1 MENGADYFWSSRL
14 NFYIRETSSC
24 LCPIQNDVSESSSS
38 DEKLVF
44 LCLFGLY
51 SGNFPLFFPF
61 FNAINNIIWWELYN
75 EFYKLMYKTQLV
87 LLFWISELFPS
98 EIFQQKYM
106 LKGSVNNKH
115 VRCTSHVWNKL
126 FLLKQEHV
134 SSWLRVH
141 VFLKLN

>member
-1 MENGADYFWSSRL
+1 M
-14 NFYIRETSSC
+14 NFCIREISSC

-38 DEKLVF
+38 EENLFF

-61 FNAINNIIWWELYN
+61 FNAVNNIIWWELYN
-75 EFYKLMYKTQLV
+75 EFCKLMYKTQLV

-141 VFLKLN
+141 VFLQLN